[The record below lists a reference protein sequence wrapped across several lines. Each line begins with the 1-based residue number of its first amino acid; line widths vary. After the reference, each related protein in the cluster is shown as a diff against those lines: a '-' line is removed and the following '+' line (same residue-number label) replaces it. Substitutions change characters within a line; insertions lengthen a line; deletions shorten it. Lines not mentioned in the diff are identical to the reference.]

1 MAFLCGIQALSKTNQ
16 QLLQDG
22 LISPLVFELLER
34 QGAKTPE
41 QRYAVIQGA
50 CRASQLPAS
59 RLWSVETPKEL
70 LIKRRLGVV
79 LAIEPH
85 LHTGCDEVILVVLH
99 LLQGQAERASSELI
113 HLRFNP

>member
-1 MAFLCGIQALSKTNQ
+1 MKPISTLGLSLGMALLCGNQALSQTNQ

-50 CRASQLPAS
+50 CRASQLPAIDCGAS
-59 RLWSVETPKEL
+59 R
-70 LIKRRLGVV
+70 RR
-79 LAIEPH
+79 
-85 LHTGCDEVILVVLH
+85 
-99 LLQGQAERASSELI
+99 R
-113 HLRFNP
+113 NY